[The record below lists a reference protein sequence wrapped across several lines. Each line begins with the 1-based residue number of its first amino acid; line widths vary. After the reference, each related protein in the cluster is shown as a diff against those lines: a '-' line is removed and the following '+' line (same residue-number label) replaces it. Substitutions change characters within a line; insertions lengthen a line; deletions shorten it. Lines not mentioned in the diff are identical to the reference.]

1 MKNVTKKVMAAA
13 AALSMLAA
21 GAAFAADDD
30 QYLGKTQD
38 IIRAGTYGSVQGPA
52 QYFTGKARIDNIFP
66 EKGPAKFSGAYVTFE
81 PGAALQL
88 AHASGRT
95 DAGRH
100 DGRMPHRN
108 VGRRRDARL
117 SGDVIQCPP
126 GVKHWHGASPDAAM
140 THVSIC
146 QSDDSGNVVNW
157 MEPVTDEQYLKGLSN
172 EGKAQ
177 PRG

>member
-21 GAAFAADDD
+21 GTAFAADDD

-52 QYFTGKARIDNIFP
+52 QYRPREIQRRLRNLRARR
-66 EKGPAKFSGAYVTFE
+66 
-81 PGAALQL
+81 ALQL

-108 VGRRRDARL
+108 MGWRRDARL
-117 SGDVIQCPP
+117 SRRRNPMPARSQALARSFARCGDDARIDMPVGRQRQRRQLDGARHRRAVSKRI
-126 GVKHWHGASPDAAM
+126 VKRRQSAAAR
-140 THVSIC
+140 
-146 QSDDSGNVVNW
+146 
-157 MEPVTDEQYLKGLSN
+157 LKYTRAARFREIL
-172 EGKAQ
+172 
-177 PRG
+177 